1 MQRVLL
7 MTAILCGV
15 VWLVA
20 AGVCAAGLWYIQTVD
35 SAGNVGAY
43 TSLALD
49 GSGYPHISYVDWDN
63 GHLKYAAWN
72 GTSWDIQTVDGT
84 ADVGYGTALA
94 LDASGYAHIS
104 YHDVTNQDLKY
115 AAWNGSAWYIET
127 VDSAGDVGRFN
138 SLALDASGYARISY
152 QDRTNGHLKYAA
164 RDGSGWDTQ
173 TVDSGG
179 GVGRETSLAL
189 DASGHPHISYLEA
202 TNADLKYAAWDGT
215 SWSMQTVDSGG
226 DVGERNSM
234 ALDASGYPHI
244 SYFDATNYD
253 LKYARWNGISWDI
266 QAVDSAGIVGA
277 YTSLALDASGHPHIS
292 YHDYLNEDLKYAA
305 WSGSSWDIETVD
317 AIGRMGFYTSLAL
330 DADGYAHISYYYADI
345 GDLKYAT
352 TRPAPQ
358 ASHELPAAGYYMISF
373 PLTPTSAT
381 VHDVLCDD
389 LGDGNYYMWRWR
401 ARRYCY
407 ETVPTSPPGCQSTT
421 LTMRESY
428 WVLTAAAALHV
439 RGTWPRDDQRIP
451 LQPGWN
457 MIAAPYEATMDSL
470 LVDNAGDV
478 RGLGDAETAGW
489 VLARFY
495 YSHDGTGDYSTLSIN
510 QTPEHQLSFWHG
522 YWVLAGVDCSLIVPE
537 PPGGGAASSAA
548 QRAPVEPT
556 WAFDIQASTAG
567 ATDSITIAAADTAS
581 DGFDG
586 FALDKPKPPAAPGE
600 RRVRMVL
607 RGKGRRGTRASQR
620 SPASQSSR
628 ASPPYNKA
636 PGRQMPWSSELAMET
651 KGTAQDV
658 AEWHFTV
665 TGAVQGEPVTLNWPE
680 LSRLPRDRVPILT
693 DRDTGKRTFM
703 RTRAQYEFAVPG
715 DGSSRSFTVTVKPA
729 QNAGVLIS
737 SFTVVPLRGG
747 RGAELCFSLSAD
759 ATVDISILNVAGR
772 LVRGVRTGLAVEAG
786 AHTVIWAGRSGSDT
800 AVPRGLYL
808 CVLNAKAADGQQAR
822 RVCPLAVRR

>member
-1 MQRVLL
+1 M
-7 MTAILCGV
+7 
-15 VWLVA
+15 
-20 AGVCAAGLWYIQTVD
+20 
-35 SAGNVGAY
+35 
-43 TSLALD
+43 
-49 GSGYPHISYVDWDN
+49 
-63 GHLKYAAWN
+63 
-72 GTSWDIQTVDGT
+72 
-84 ADVGYGTALA
+84 
-94 LDASGYAHIS
+94 
-104 YHDVTNQDLKY
+104 
-115 AAWNGSAWYIET
+115 
-127 VDSAGDVGRFN
+127 
-138 SLALDASGYARISY
+138 
-152 QDRTNGHLKYAA
+152 
-164 RDGSGWDTQ
+164 
-173 TVDSGG
+173 
-179 GVGRETSLAL
+179 
-189 DASGHPHISYLEA
+189 
-202 TNADLKYAAWDGT
+202 
-215 SWSMQTVDSGG
+215 
-226 DVGERNSM
+226 
-234 ALDASGYPHI
+234 
-244 SYFDATNYD
+244 
-253 LKYARWNGISWDI
+253 
-266 QAVDSAGIVGA
+266 DSAGIVGA

-292 YHDYLNEDLKYAA
+292 YHDYVNEALKYAA
-305 WSGSSWDIETVD
+305 WSGSSWDVETVD
-317 AIGRMGFYTSLAL
+317 APDRTGLYTSLAL
-330 DADGYAHISYYYADI
+330 EADGYAHISYFDATSR
-345 GDLKYAT
+345 DLRYTT

-428 WVLTAAAALHV
+428 WVLTAAATLHV

-457 MIAAPYEATMDSL
+457 MIAAPYEATIDSL

-495 YSHDGTGDYSTLSIN
+495 YSHDGTGTYRTLSIN
-510 QTPEHQLSFWHG
+510 QAPEHQLSFWHG

-567 ATDSITIAAADTAS
+567 STDSITIAAADTAS

-586 FALDKPKPPAAPGE
+586 FALDKPKPPPPPGE
-600 RRVRMVL
+600 GRLRMALRVSRTDNPRAGVYPESSAGRLVVGRGL
-607 RGKGRRGTRASQR
+607 RPP
-620 SPASQSSR
+620 PAF
-628 ASPPYNKA
+628 ATGPPPMA
-636 PGRQMPWSSELAMET
+636 WELAMET
-651 KGTAQDV
+651 KGAAQDV

-665 TGAVQGEPVTLNWPE
+665 SGGVEGEPVTLNWPE

-703 RTRAQYEFAVPG
+703 RTRAQYEFAAPG
-715 DGSSRSFTVTVKPA
+715 EGSSRSFTVTVKSA
-729 QNAGVLIS
+729 EHTGVLIN

-747 RGAELCFSLSAD
+747 RGAELGFSLSAD
-759 ATVDISILNVAGR
+759 ATVDISIVNVAGR

-786 AHTVIWAGRSGSDT
+786 AHTVIWTGRSGSDT
-800 AVPRGLYL
+800 TVPRGLYL

>member
-1 MQRVLL
+1 MRRNVL

-15 VWLVA
+15 VSLA
-20 AGVCAAGLWYIQTVD
+20 ASGPCAADTWYIQTVD

-49 GSGYPHISYVDWDN
+49 GSGYPHISYIDWDN
-63 GHLKYAAWN
+63 GPLKYAAWN

-84 ADVGYGTALA
+84 ADVGYGTSLA

-104 YHDVTNQDLKY
+104 YHDVPYQDLKY
-115 AAWNGSAWYIET
+115 AAWNGSAWYIEI

-152 QDRTNGHLKYAA
+152 DDRTNADLKYAA
-164 RDGSGWDTQ
+164 WNGSTWDIQ
-173 TVDSGG
+173 AVDTAGDVGG
-179 GVGRETSLAL
+179 GSLAL
-189 DASGHPHISYLEA
+189 DASGHPHISYFDA
-202 TNADLKYAAWDGT
+202 TNADLKYAHWDGT
-215 SWSMQTVDSGG
+215 SWTIQTVDSGG
-226 DVGERNSM
+226 DVGDDNSM

-244 SYFDATNYD
+244 SYFDATNLD

-266 QAVDSAGIVGA
+266 QTADSAGVVGA

-292 YHDYLNEDLKYAA
+292 YHDYVNEALKYAA
-305 WSGSSWDIETVD
+305 SSGSSWDIETVD
-317 AIGRMGFYTSLAL
+317 AVGRMGFYTSLAL
-330 DADGYAHISYYYADI
+330 DADGYAHISYYDATHRH
-345 GDLKYAT
+345 LKYAT

-358 ASHELPAAGYYMISF
+358 ASHELPATGYYMISF
-373 PLTPTSAT
+373 PLTPISAT
-381 VHDVLCDD
+381 VHDLLCDD

-428 WVLTAAAALHV
+428 WVLTAAATLHV

-457 MIAAPYEATMDSL
+457 MIAAPYEATIDSL

-478 RGLGDAETAGW
+478 RGLGAAETAGW

-495 YSHDGTGDYSTLSIN
+495 YSHDGTDTYRTLSIN

-522 YWVLAGVDCSLIVPE
+522 YWVLASVDCSLIVPE

-567 ATDSITIAAADTAS
+567 STDSITIAAADTAS

-586 FALDKPKPPAAPGE
+586 FALDKPKPPAPPGE
-600 RRVRMVL
+600 GRLRMVL
-607 RGKGRRGTRASQR
+607 TVSGTDNLRAGVYPESSAGRLVVGRGLRPP
-620 SPASQSSR
+620 PAF
-628 ASPPYNKA
+628 A
-636 PGRQMPWSSELAMET
+636 SELAMET
-651 KGTAQDV
+651 KGTAQG
-658 AEWHFTV
+658 APEWHFTV
-665 TGAVQGEPVTLNWPE
+665 TGGVKGELVTLNWPE
-680 LSRLPRDRVPILT
+680 LSRLPKDRVPILT
-693 DRDTGKRTFM
+693 DRDTSKRTFM
-703 RTRAQYEFAVPG
+703 RTRAQYEFAAPG
-715 DGSSRSFTVTVKPA
+715 EGSSRSFTVTVKPA
-729 QNAGVLIS
+729 QNAGVLIN

-747 RGAELCFSLSAD
+747 RGAELRFSLSAD

-772 LVRGVRTGLAVEAG
+772 LVERARESLAVEAG
-786 AHTVIWAGRSGSDT
+786 GHAVTWRGRSMSRRPLPNGI
-800 AVPRGLYL
+800 YL
-808 CVLNAKAADGQQAR
+808 CVLQAKAPDGQQAR